1 MKYKPLAYLQY
12 PIFRIALFF
21 LWFIL
26 ISPVICADDFGDIKI
41 QSYSERTLI
50 HSMDSGFTTYVTIT
64 GTTSGSALYM
74 PVILDP
80 KNQILTD
87 FSLYFKKKNN
97 YKRVTDF
104 NLFESPD
111 VYSFYRSHV
120 VKLLQFDEAVNFK
133 CTYQIECKTMML
145 FGYINLCSFYSTDTA
160 KYLVS
165 LPVNLSIRYEP
176 VNFDSLSFHKISY
189 YTEKDSHYLA
199 LKVKPY
205 RIDPENQTE
214 RFPFLRQIIV
224 PANQANHEDRYFN
237 DWYLANLDSLSV
249 LNSSSRSI
257 IDSLAINNQGRK
269 DLVSLYYDY
278 IRSRFKYLDI
288 QIGMG
293 AYIPRDVNTVFRNK
307 QGDCKDLSN
316 LLCSILRYKGFDA
329 NVAVAATVMHFCDFT
344 FPSLA
349 SGDHVIC
356 TIKTDSLFTL
366 LDPTDINH
374 VIGQPVQSL
383 QGKTIFITGK
393 NGPLYYKVPVM
404 DPDANNFKVYL
415 NLSYQPKFMD
425 GEFKVVLSGYT
436 GNDLK
441 WAVLNQGQSEVD
453 QLFKTELQD
462 IFHNQTLEDISWAI
476 KGDSIVILGRIKFY
490 NKCYLSGK
498 LGYLYLDYL
507 PCIFSNEFHK
517 SKIKEKTLIGT
528 TMHKTFKMVVN
539 FADTICKTEFLPWK
553 EFNENYSI
561 DLYVARLNTKSLCVE
576 YSFDYKKIWIE
587 KTDIESLNG
596 LITKFNDKS
605 HETVVLHL

>member
-1 MKYKPLAYLQY
+1 MKYKPLAYLQC
-12 PIFRIALFF
+12 PIFRNALFF
-21 LWFIL
+21 LWLIL
-26 ISPVICADDFGDIKI
+26 ISPVISADDFGDIKI
-41 QSYSERTLI
+41 QSYSERTVI

-64 GTTSGSALYM
+64 GTSSGSTLYM

-87 FSLYFKKKNN
+87 FSLYFKNKNN
-97 YKRVTDF
+97 YKQVTDF

-120 VKLLQFDEAVNFK
+120 VKLLRFDEAVNFK
-133 CTYQIECKTMML
+133 CTYKIECKTMML

-224 PANQANHEDRYFN
+224 PANLANNEDKYFN

-249 LNSSSRSI
+249 LNSSSRAI
-257 IDSLAINNQGRK
+257 VDSLATNNHGRK

-441 WAVLNQGQSEVD
+441 WSVLNQGQSEVN

>member
-1 MKYKPLAYLQY
+1 MNHKPLAYLQI
-12 PIFRIALFF
+12 PVFRIAIFF
-21 LWFIL
+21 LLL
-26 ISPVICADDFGDIKI
+26 IIDSPAICADDFGEIKI
-41 QSYSERTLI
+41 QSYSERTVI

-64 GTTSGSALYM
+64 GTSSGSTLYM

-120 VKLLQFDEAVNFK
+120 VKLLQFDEAVNFR
-133 CTYQIECKTMML
+133 CTYKIECKTMML
-145 FGYINLCSFYSTDTA
+145 FGYVNLCSFYNTDTA
-160 KYLVS
+160 NYLVS
-165 LPVNLSIRYEP
+165 LPVNLSIKYDT
-176 VNFDSLSFHKISY
+176 VNFDSLSFHKISFY
-189 YTEKDSHYLA
+189 SEKDSHYLA

-205 RIDPENQTE
+205 RIDPENPTE
-214 RFPFLRQIIV
+214 KFPFLRQIIV

-249 LNSSSRSI
+249 LNSSSRAI

-329 NVAVAATVMHFCDFT
+329 NVAVGATVMHFCDFT

-356 TIKTDSLFTL
+356 TIKTDSLYTL

-415 NLSYQPKFMD
+415 NLSYQPKYMN

-441 WAVLNQGQSEVD
+441 WAVLNQSQSEVN

-462 IFHNQTLEDISWAI
+462 VFHNQTMEDISWTI

-517 SKIKEKTLIGT
+517 SKIKEKTLIGS

-539 FADTICKTEFLPWK
+539 FSDTIGKTEFLPWK
-553 EFNENYSI
+553 EFNDNYSI
-561 DLYVARLNTKSLCVE
+561 DLYVERLNNKALCIE

-587 KTDIESLNG
+587 ETDIESLNS
-596 LITKFNDKS
+596 LINKFNEKS